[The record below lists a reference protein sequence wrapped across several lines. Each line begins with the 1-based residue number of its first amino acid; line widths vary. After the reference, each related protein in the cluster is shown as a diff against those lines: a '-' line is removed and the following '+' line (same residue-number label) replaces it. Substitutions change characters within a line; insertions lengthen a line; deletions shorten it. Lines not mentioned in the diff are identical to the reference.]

1 MLNGAHFPFCHAE
14 RSEAKKSIH
23 FPNFQHSQSSKTLEL
38 QGMKTYYVYILASK
52 RNGTLYVG
60 VTNDLRRR
68 MYEHKNGIIE
78 GFTKKYSVNRLVYF
92 EDSADVDAAIRREKQ
107 IKGWRRDKKI
117 ALIESANPDW
127 EDLSKEWFVDSSL
140 CSE

>member
-1 MLNGAHFPFCHAE
+1 ML
-14 RSEAKKSIH
+14 SEAKKSIH

-140 CSE
+140 RSE